1 MKKNEGKV
9 KGSLIGID
17 GNIFCV
23 FGQFTR
29 IAKRQGFSDEYIS
42 GVINKAKQSETY
54 YQSLSV
60 IMENMES
67 DDNED
72 DE

>member
-23 FGQFTR
+23 FGHFTR

-42 GVINKAKQSETY
+42 GVINKAKQSGTY
-54 YQSLSV
+54 YQALSV
-60 IMENMES
+60 ILENMES
-67 DDNED
+67 DDEY

>member
-23 FGQFTR
+23 FAHFTR
-29 IAKRQGFSDEYIS
+29 LAKRQGFSDEHIS

-54 YQSLSV
+54 YQALSV
-60 IMENMES
+60 IMKNMES

-72 DE
+72 E